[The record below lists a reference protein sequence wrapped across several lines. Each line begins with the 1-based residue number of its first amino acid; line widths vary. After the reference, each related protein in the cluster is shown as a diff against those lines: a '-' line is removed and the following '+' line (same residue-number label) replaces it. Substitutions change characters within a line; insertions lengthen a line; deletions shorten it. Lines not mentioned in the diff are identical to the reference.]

1 MTRLRRSCAAMAG
14 VVISLAIAAPVS
26 LADPPPHAPAHG
38 WRKKNDPYYVGYTG
52 RQWTDDYGIRS
63 GRCDRDRS
71 HVATA
76 VGAVA
81 GGVIGNEVASGDNK
95 LIAILAGAAIG
106 GVIGNEIDKELDDDD
121 RRCFGHSLELLEDG
135 SRVRWDGSRPN
146 MFYSLT
152 PTGRF
157 ERDGRVCRRFTLVRD
172 WDGKKITR
180 DAKACR
186 HGEGEWRLIKG

>member
-14 VVISLAIAAPVS
+14 VLISLAIAAPVS

-81 GGVIGNEVASGDNK
+81 GGVIGIEGR
-95 LIAILAGAAIG
+95 
-106 GVIGNEIDKELDDDD
+106 E
-121 RRCFGHSLELLEDG
+121 RRQPAH
-135 SRVRWDGSRPN
+135 
-146 MFYSLT
+146 
-152 PTGRF
+152 
-157 ERDGRVCRRFTLVRD
+157 RDPCRRRD
-172 WDGKKITR
+172 RWR
-180 DAKACR
+180 DR
-186 HGEGEWRLIKG
+186 Q